1 MVFVTCVPIALNMTF
16 TSLSPPNNIR
26 AQSITSS
33 GDTSQPS
40 DALEGAKEERV
51 EFRASGGLLQ
61 ILNELRDNYRL
72 SRSES
77 IRRAIALFFIAKR
90 EQKKGNRLAVID
102 NEGNVVSE
110 VYSF

>member
-1 MVFVTCVPIALNMTF
+1 MTYTPFLNNTRAPSVAINSN
-16 TSLSPPNNIR
+16 TSLS
-26 AQSITSS
+26 
-33 GDTSQPS
+33 S
-40 DALEGAKEERV
+40 DALGGAKEERV

-61 ILNELRDNYRL
+61 ILNELRDDYRL

-90 EQKKGNRLAVID
+90 EQKKGHKLAVID

-110 VYSF
+110 VFSL